1 MVVVGGRGGA
11 AEVGGSSW
19 RSRTKM
25 FVCSRCACE
34 FPANAARSVKE
45 KDVAYAK
52 LLCNIKAEF
61 VSHHFPCVFMYKL

>member
-34 FPANAARSVKE
+34 FPAKAAH
-45 KDVAYAK
+45 AAQ
-52 LLCNIKAEF
+52 
-61 VSHHFPCVFMYKL
+61 